1 MKSYEVLYTKDPAHK
16 KRKVFHDGLM
26 KIEENTR
33 GSTKYKVILYNDEN
47 KVIFQHGEQS
57 VDKYI
62 SDSEV
67 KLGAYQVQ
75 IEKENIDANS
85 NDISI
90 DSGNE
95 NGSGSVCMPENT
107 LSVAAPM
114 RTTVPLRPLV
124 VSASN
129 VNPPSKR
136 RVPFKPQALLGQH
149 SSVSISGPLRTLKPN
164 SSGCVGSV
172 AAVEVGA
179 D

>member
-47 KVIFQHGEQS
+47 KVIFQHGEQN

-95 NGSGSVCMPENT
+95 NGSGSVCMPKNT
-107 LSVAAPM
+107 LSVEAPM

-124 VSASN
+124 VSAS
-129 VNPPSKR
+129 NPPSKR

-149 SSVSISGPLRTLKPN
+149 SSVSLSGPLRTLKPN

-172 AAVEVGA
+172 ASVEVGA